1 MSSYFSIN
9 PWTKP
14 IIDEASVKLLTDVK
28 PQSILRAK
36 EMYSKIV
43 FKREIFVIID
53 FFRLKTNEI

>member
-9 PWTKP
+9 PWTEP